1 MVIYRRNIQTQKA
14 QTDVLKI
21 IQSSAYQGN
30 CKISTNS
37 FSVKCPKRNQRG
49 QLMLVPI
56 KGQVTSCDH
65 ITKVTLELYVGIEV
79 IIGLSVIALGLIMML
94 FNFIL
99 PTAGKFT
106 SGIMTTG
113 IGALISVFYWLRG
126 IEAIDLLEYKIIS

>member
-1 MVIYRRNIQTQKA
+1 
-14 QTDVLKI
+14 
-21 IQSSAYQGN
+21 
-30 CKISTNS
+30 
-37 FSVKCPKRNQRG
+37 
-49 QLMLVPI
+49 MLVPI